1 MRVRKM
7 HEPQPAMQ
15 FVDLRQQHDV
25 AQLGMWVFLATEVLF
40 FGGLILAYSAYRIG
54 YSSGFAQAAARTE
67 ILIGSTNTAVLLTS
81 SFLVAWAVVIVRLR
95 EGRIAG
101 LLLWGAAGLGIVFL
115 ALKGIE
121 YGIEY
126 RAHLLPGLNFAATGS
141 QAHATHLF
149 FAFYFIATGLHA
161 VHLAVG
167 IVVLVVIGVRARQ
180 GAYSEHYHAPITVA
194 GLYWHFV
201 DVVWIFLFA
210 LIYLPGRS
218 S

>member
-1 MRVRKM
+1 
-7 HEPQPAMQ
+7 MQ

-40 FGGLILAYSAYRIG
+40 FGGLILTYCAYGIG
-54 YSSGFAQAAARTE
+54 YGSGFAQAAARTE
-67 ILIGSTNTAVLLTS
+67 ILIGAINTAVLLTS
-81 SFLVAWAVVIVRLR
+81 SFLVAWAVLVTRMG
-95 EGRIAG
+95 EGRVAA
-101 LLLWGAAGLGIVFL
+101 LLLWGAAALGIAFL
-115 ALKGIE
+115 VLKGIE

-126 RAHLLPGLNFAATGS
+126 KEHLVPGLNFNVVGA
-141 QAHATHLF
+141 QADATHLF
-149 FAFYFIATGLHA
+149 FAFYFVATGLHA
-161 VHLAVG
+161 VHVAVG
-167 IVVLVVIGVRARQ
+167 IVVLVVIGMRARQ
-180 GAYSEHYHAPITVA
+180 GAYSGRYHAPITVA

>member
-1 MRVRKM
+1 M

-25 AQLGMWVFLATEVLF
+25 AQLGMWVFLATEILF

-67 ILIGSTNTAVLLTS
+67 ILIGAVNTAVLLTS
-81 SFLVAWAVVIVRLR
+81 SFLVAWAVLVARHG
-95 EGRIAG
+95 EGRIAA
-101 LLLWGAAGLGIVFL
+101 LLLWGAAALGIVFL
-115 ALKGIE
+115 AFKGIE
-121 YGIEY
+121 YGKEY
-126 RAHLLPGLNFAATGS
+126 QAHLVPGLNFNFTGS
-141 QAHATHLF
+141 QANATHLF
-149 FAFYFIATGLHA
+149 FALYFVATGLHA
-161 VHLAVG
+161 VHVAVG
-167 IVVLVVIGVRARQ
+167 IMVLVVIGVRARQ
-180 GAYSEHYHAPITVA
+180 GVYSDRYHAPITVA